1 MAGEVLHRQSRT
13 RLAWSDPKHFDRSR
27 WGSVPCRCGDGPTRM
42 RDEQGMPCH
51 LGCAEKERARLV
63 AVERF
68 GTAEQLA
75 AELIGRP
82 APTTSKEETA

>member
-1 MAGEVLHRQSRT
+1 MTGEALR
-13 RLAWSDPKHFDRSR
+13 RLPLTGLPWGDKKHFDRTPA
-27 WGSVPCRCGDGPTRM
+27 GSAPCRCGDGPTRM
-42 RDEQGMPCH
+42 RDEQGEPCH

-82 APTTSKEETA
+82 APATTTRGDL

>member
-1 MAGEVLHRQSRT
+1 MSGEVLRRQSRT
-13 RLAWSDPKHFDRSR
+13 RLSWGDEKHFDRTPA
-27 WGSVPCRCGDGPTRM
+27 GSAPCRVGDGPTRM
-42 RDEQGMPCH
+42 RDEQGEPCH

-82 APTTSKEETA
+82 AHATTRGDL